1 MFRNRLD
8 ALRIDLIVRERT
20 METSL
25 PLFCEEEEP
34 PCRPVT
40 HDVNNSLPPVAER
53 GMKHEG
59 MSHESRRERGKGGR
73 RIRGDLFFC
82 SGAELEGRVGEGS

>member
-25 PLFCEEEEP
+25 PLFCEEKEEP
-34 PCRPVT
+34 CRLVI
-40 HDVNNSLPPVAER
+40 HDVNNSLPPVVER
-53 GMKHEG
+53 GMDHEG
-59 MSHESRRERGKGGR
+59 MSHAGRGGG
-73 RIRGDLFFC
+73 G
-82 SGAELEGRVGEGS
+82 GEG

>member
-25 PLFCEEEEP
+25 PLFCEEEEEKEL
-34 PCRPVT
+34 CRPVI
-40 HDVNNSLPPVAER
+40 HDVNNSLPPVVER
-53 GMKHEG
+53 GMDHEG
-59 MSHESRRERGKGGR
+59 MSHAGCGG
-73 RIRGDLFFC
+73 G
-82 SGAELEGRVGEGS
+82 GGEG